1 MPCSVAVIAAATIP
15 AAPVLALMAVGAVV
29 AVLGHGARS
38 RTVVA
43 IGLTLLFLATAA
55 MVVVGFAAYQ
65 QNPNDP
71 RPCTTAL
78 C

>member
-1 MPCSVAVIAAATIP
+1 MLGGPVAAASTLP
-15 AAPVLALMAVGAVV
+15 AAPVIALMAVGAIV
-29 AVLGHGARS
+29 AVLGHASRS
-38 RTVVA
+38 KSVVA
-43 IGLTLLFLATAA
+43 VGLVVLFIATAA

-65 QNPNDP
+65 QDPNDP

>member
-1 MPCSVAVIAAATIP
+1 VTAAATLP
-15 AAPVLALMAVGAVV
+15 AAPVLALMAVGAVI

-38 RTVVA
+38 KTVVA
-43 IGLTLLFLATAA
+43 LGLTLLFLATAA